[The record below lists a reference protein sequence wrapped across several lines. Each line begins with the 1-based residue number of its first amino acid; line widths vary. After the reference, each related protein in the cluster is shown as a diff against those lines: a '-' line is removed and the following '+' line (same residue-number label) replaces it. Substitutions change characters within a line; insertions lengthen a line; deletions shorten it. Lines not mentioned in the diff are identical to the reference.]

1 MNILELALTRFRNYE
16 QAHLAPCPGVNLIFG
31 QNAQGKTNLLEAV
44 FLCCLGR
51 SHRTPREREMIRHGC
66 DHAAVELSCQR
77 MGVVRRIRYNLL
89 AEGRHRILLDGEP
102 VQRVGELMGRLNCVL
117 FAPEHL
123 SIVKDGP
130 AERRRF
136 LDMELS
142 QTYPSYFFHL
152 QQYNRVLRQR
162 NNLLRSLREDAGLL
176 DTLPVWDE
184 QLAKLGAYLTQ
195 ERAAFVRKLQ
205 ALAREN
211 HKDISGGAEL
221 LDLEY
226 RPSLDAPDE
235 ERALAALERRRAEDL
250 RLCTTTLGPHRDE
263 LGLLLQGKE
272 LRAYGSQGQQRT
284 AALALKLSQLQLLK
298 EETGSWPVLM
308 LDDVMSE
315 LDENRQRYLMERTLP
330 VQTFVTATAADP
342 GWPRGKVFFV
352 ENGSVR
358 EV

>member
-1 MNILELALTRFRNYE
+1 M
-16 QAHLAPCPGVNLIFG
+16 
-31 QNAQGKTNLLEAV
+31 
-44 FLCCLGR
+44 
-51 SHRTPREREMIRHGC
+51 
-66 DHAAVELSCQR
+66 
-77 MGVVRRIRYNLL
+77 
-89 AEGRHRILLDGEP
+89 
-102 VQRVGELMGRLNCVL
+102 
-117 FAPEHL
+117 
-123 SIVKDGP
+123 
-130 AERRRF
+130 
-136 LDMELS
+136 
-142 QTYPSYFFHL
+142 
-152 QQYNRVLRQR
+152 LRQR

-176 DTLPVWDE
+176 ETLPVWDE

-211 HKDISGGAEL
+211 HKDISGGVEL

-342 GWPRGKVFFV
+342 GWPQGKAFFV

-358 EV
+358 EL